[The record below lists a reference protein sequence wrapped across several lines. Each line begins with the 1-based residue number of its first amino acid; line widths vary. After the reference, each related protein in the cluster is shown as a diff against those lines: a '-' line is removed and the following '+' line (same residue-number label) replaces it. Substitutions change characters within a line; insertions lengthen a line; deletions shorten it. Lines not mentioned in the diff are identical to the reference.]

1 MKRCY
6 LYIIMC
12 NLLLAACGSGDDIP
26 GSTTLIPNPGSTPI
40 SGENQTMAFE
50 ATMGTAFKGSTRT
63 PANEM
68 NNTSLQTAGFGVFAC
83 YTGLHGYSDSNVRPD
98 FMYNQHVTYNDGHR
112 AWEYTPVKYWPNG
125 EGEVDGNTGSNKHYV
140 SFMAYA
146 PYSDDQNPDPVHKA
160 ADYCIPSF
168 CKQGEIGNPWLTYRL
183 HTDVANQVDLL
194 YACHTN
200 TNPILDWTKP
210 EINTK
215 VKFEFHHA
223 LGCVGDLVTV
233 KLSDALKNQVDSR
246 VAGFVTN
253 CKVEVTGFE
262 IDYFLT
268 SKARLVLWN
277 KGEVNWQTILSE
289 TPTCTR
295 HITLVDPDNPSDDVV
310 VYAKESNIPSAI
322 TLKGSWENKG
332 VYYIPVELA
341 NYAQTATVTIT
352 YRVSTYNGTWK
363 KEFEKEGTAVITLR
377 DYGKAGEHIYIN
389 ATLNPMDI
397 SLTASIYDWVVY
409 STEEVEGIEE

>member
-12 NLLLAACGSGDDIP
+12 NLLFAACGSGEDIP
-26 GSTTLIPNPGSTPI
+26 GTTTPTSISASEGSLPMTFD
-40 SGENQTMAFE
+40 A
-50 ATMGTAFKGSTRT
+50 ALWTAFGTLTRT

-68 NNTSLQTAGFGVFAC
+68 NNDLLQTKGFGVMAC

-98 FMYNQHVTYNDGHR
+98 FIYNQHVTYDNGE
-112 AWEYTPVKYWPNG
+112 WTYTPVKYWPNG
-125 EGEVDGNTGSNKHYV
+125 EGEVDGMTGSNKHYV
-140 SFMAYA
+140 SFLAYA
-146 PYSDDQNPDPVHKA
+146 PYSNDQSPDPA
-160 ADYCIPSF
+160 NNPADYCIPTFS
-168 CKQGEIGNPWLTYRL
+168 KQGEIGNPWLTYRL
-183 HTDVANQVDLL
+183 HTDVTKQVDLL
-194 YACHTN
+194 YAAHTN
-200 TNPILDWTKP
+200 ENPILDWTKP

-215 VKFEFHHA
+215 VMFVFRHA
-223 LGCVGDLVTV
+223 LGCVGDQVTV

-253 CKVEVTGFE
+253 CMVEVTGFE

-310 VYAKESNIPSAI
+310 VYANKLNIPSDI
-322 TLKGSWENKG
+322 TITDKWENQG
-332 VYYIPVELA
+332 VYYIPIELT
-341 NYAQTATVTIT
+341 NYTQTATVTLT
-352 YRVSTYNGTWK
+352 YRVSTYSSGIWK
-363 KEFEKEGTAVITLR
+363 KEFEKKGTAVIVLR

-397 SLTASIYDWVVY
+397 SLTALILPWSEGGTV
-409 STEEVEGIEE
+409 EVEGIEE

>member
-1 MKRCY
+1 MSQRY
-6 LYIIMC
+6 LLYMILACM
-12 NLLLAACGSGDDIP
+12 LLTVACTKDDD
-26 GSTTLIPNPGSTPI
+26 STTITGGDQPMTFDAALW
-40 SGENQTMAFE
+40 
-50 ATMGTAFKGSTRT
+50 TAFGTLTRT

-68 NNTSLQTAGFGVFAC
+68 NNDLLQTKGFGVMAC

-98 FMYNQHVTYNDGHR
+98 FIYNQHVTYDNGE
-112 AWEYTPVKYWPNG
+112 WTYTPVKYWPNG

-146 PYSDDQNPDPVHKA
+146 PYSDDQNPDPA
-160 ADYCIPSF
+160 NNPADYCIPTFS
-168 CKQGEIGNPWLTYRL
+168 KQGEIGNPWLTYRL
-183 HTDVANQVDLL
+183 HTDVTKQVDLL
-194 YACHTN
+194 YAAHTN
-200 TNPILDWTKP
+200 ENPILDWTKP

-215 VKFEFHHA
+215 VMFVFRHA
-223 LGCVGDLVTV
+223 LGCVGDQVTV

-253 CKVEVTGFE
+253 CMVEVTGFE

-310 VYAKESNIPSAI
+310 VYAKKLNIPSDI
-322 TLKGSWENKG
+322 TITDKWENQG
-332 VYYIPVELA
+332 VYYIPIELA
-341 NYAQTATVTIT
+341 NYTQTATVTLT
-352 YRVSTYNGTWK
+352 YRVSTYNGSSWK
-363 KEFEKEGTAVITLR
+363 KEFEKDGTAVIVLR

-389 ATLNPMDI
+389 VSLNPMDI
-397 SLTASIYDWVVY
+397 SLTAAIAPWGDGGTV
-409 STEEVEGIEE
+409 EVEGIEE

>member
-12 NLLLAACGSGDDIP
+12 NLLFAACGSGEDIP
-26 GSTTLIPNPGSTPI
+26 GTTTPT
-40 SGENQTMAFE
+40 SAAVKSLPMTFDA
-50 ATMGTAFKGSTRT
+50 ALWTAFGTLTRT

-68 NNTSLQTAGFGVFAC
+68 NNDLLQTKGFGVMAC

-98 FMYNQHVTYNDGHR
+98 FIYNQHVTYDNGE
-112 AWEYTPVKYWPNG
+112 WTYTPVKYWPNG

-140 SFMAYA
+140 SFLAYA
-146 PYSDDQNPDPVHKA
+146 PYSNDQSPDPA
-160 ADYCIPSF
+160 NNPADYCIPTFS
-168 CKQGEIGNPWLTYRL
+168 KQGEIGNPWLTYRL

-194 YACHTN
+194 YAAHTN

-295 HITLVDPDNPSDDVV
+295 HVTLVDPNNNEDVV
-310 VYAKESNIPSAI
+310 TVYEKKKNESSYTERTEPWV
-322 TLKGSWENKG
+322 GKG
-332 VYYIPVELA
+332 VYYIPIELA
-341 NYAQTATVTIT
+341 NYTQTATVTLT
-352 YRVSTYNGTWK
+352 YRVSTYNGSSWK
-363 KEFEKEGTAVITLR
+363 KEFEKDGTAVIVLR

-389 ATLNPMDI
+389 VSLNPMDI
-397 SLTASIYDWVVY
+397 SLTAAIAPWGDGGTV
-409 STEEVEGIEE
+409 EVEGIEE

>member
-12 NLLLAACGSGDDIP
+12 NLLFAACGSGEDIP
-26 GSTTLIPNPGSTPI
+26 GTTTPT
-40 SGENQTMAFE
+40 SAAVKSLPMTFDA
-50 ATMGTAFKGSTRT
+50 ALWTAFGTLTRT

-68 NNTSLQTAGFGVFAC
+68 NNDLLQTKGFGVMAC

-98 FMYNQHVTYNDGHR
+98 FIYNQHVTYDNGE
-112 AWEYTPVKYWPNG
+112 WTYTPVKYWPNG

-146 PYSDDQNPDPVHKA
+146 PYSDDQNPDPVHNP
-160 ADYCIPSF
+160 ADYCIPTFS
-168 CKQGEIGNPWLTYRL
+168 KQGEIGNPWLTYRL

-215 VKFEFHHA
+215 VKFVFRHA
-223 LGCVGDLVTV
+223 LGCVGDQVSV
-233 KLSDALKNQVDSR
+233 RLSTPLKNQVDNR
-246 VAGFVTN
+246 VDGPITQ

-277 KGEVNWQTILSE
+277 HGEANWQTILSE

-295 HITLVDPDNPSDDVV
+295 HVTLVDPNNNEDVV
-310 VYAKESNIPSAI
+310 TVYEKNESSYERTEPWV
-322 TLKGSWENKG
+322 GKG
-332 VYYIPVELA
+332 VYYIPIELA
-341 NYAQTATVTIT
+341 NYTQTATVKLT
-352 YRVSTYNGTWK
+352 YRVSTYNGSSWK
-363 KEFEKEGTAVITLR
+363 KEFEKDGTAVIVLR

-389 ATLNPMDI
+389 VSLNPMDI
-397 SLTASIYDWVVY
+397 SLTAAIAPWGDGGTV
-409 STEEVEGIEE
+409 EVEGIEE

>member
-12 NLLLAACGSGDDIP
+12 NLLFAACGSGEDIP
-26 GSTTLIPNPGSTPI
+26 GTTTSTSTAVKSLPV
-40 SGENQTMAFE
+40 AFD
-50 ATMGTAFKGSTRT
+50 AALWTAFGTLTRT

-68 NNTSLQTAGFGVFAC
+68 NNTSLQTKGFGVMAC

-98 FMYNQHVTYNDGHR
+98 FIYNQHVTYDNGE
-112 AWEYTPVKYWPNG
+112 WTYTPVKYWPNG
-125 EGEVDGNTGSNKHYV
+125 EGEVDGMTGSNKHYV

-146 PYSDDQNPDPVHKA
+146 PYSDEQNPDPVNKP

-183 HTDVANQVDLL
+183 HTDVTKQVDLL
-194 YACHTN
+194 YAAHTN
-200 TNPILDWTKP
+200 EHPILDWTKP

-215 VKFEFHHA
+215 VMFVFRHA
-223 LGCVGDLVTV
+223 LGCVGDQVSV
-233 KLSDALKNQVDSR
+233 RLSTPLKNQVDNR
-246 VAGFVTN
+246 VDGPITQ

-277 KGEVNWQTILSE
+277 HGEANWQTILSE

-295 HITLVDPDNPSDDVV
+295 HVTLVDPNNNEDVV
-310 VYAKESNIPSAI
+310 TVYEKNESSYTERTEP
-322 TLKGSWENKG
+322 WVDKG
-332 VYYIPVELA
+332 VYYIPIELA
-341 NYAQTATVTIT
+341 NYTQTATVKLT
-352 YRVSTYNGTWK
+352 YRVSTYNGSSWK
-363 KEFEKEGTAVITLR
+363 KEFEKDGTAVIVLR

-389 ATLNPMDI
+389 VWLNPMDI
-397 SLTASIYDWVVY
+397 SLTAAIAPWGDGGTV
-409 STEEVEGIEE
+409 EVEGIEE

>member
-12 NLLLAACGSGDDIP
+12 NLLFAACGSGEDIP
-26 GSTTLIPNPGSTPI
+26 GTTTPTSISASEGSLPMTFDVAMTSGNKGTTRAQNEINVNSKLSTEG
-40 SGENQTMAFE
+40 
-50 ATMGTAFKGSTRT
+50 
-63 PANEM
+63 
-68 NNTSLQTAGFGVFAC
+68 GFGVFAC
-83 YTGLHGYSDSNVRPD
+83 YTGLHGYSDSNVSPD
-98 FMYNQHVTYNDGHR
+98 FMYNEHVTSADNGNTWSYS
-112 AWEYTPVKYWPNG
+112 PVKYWPNG

-140 SFMAYA
+140 SFLAYA
-146 PYSDDQNPDPVHKA
+146 PYSNDQSPDQANNP
-160 ADYCIPSF
+160 ADYCIPTFS
-168 CKQGEIGNPWLTYRL
+168 KQGEIGNPWLTYRL
-183 HTDVANQVDLL
+183 HTDVTKQVDLL

-253 CKVEVTGFE
+253 CMVEVTGFE

-310 VYAKESNIPSAI
+310 VYANKLNIPSDI
-322 TLKGSWENKG
+322 TITDKWENQG
-332 VYYIPVELA
+332 VYYIPIELT
-341 NYAQTATVTIT
+341 NYTQTATVTLT
-352 YRVSTYNGTWK
+352 YRVSTYSSGIWK
-363 KEFEKEGTAVITLR
+363 KEFEKKGTAVIVLR

-397 SLTASIYDWVVY
+397 SLTALILPWSEGGTV
-409 STEEVEGIEE
+409 EVEGIEE

>member
-12 NLLLAACGSGDDIP
+12 NLLFAACGSGEDIP
-26 GSTTLIPNPGSTPI
+26 GTTTPTSISASEGSLPMTFD
-40 SGENQTMAFE
+40 A
-50 ATMGTAFKGSTRT
+50 ALWTAFGTLTRT

-68 NNTSLQTAGFGVFAC
+68 NNDLLQTKGFGVMAC

-98 FMYNQHVTYNDGHR
+98 FIYNQHVTYDNGE
-112 AWEYTPVKYWPNG
+112 WTYTPVKYWPNG

-140 SFMAYA
+140 SFLAYA
-146 PYSDDQNPDPVHKA
+146 PYSNDQSPDPA
-160 ADYCIPSF
+160 NNPADYCIPTFS
-168 CKQGEIGNPWLTYRL
+168 KQGEIGNPWLTYRL

-194 YACHTN
+194 YAAHTN

-253 CKVEVTGFE
+253 CMVEVTGFE

-295 HITLVDPDNPSDDVV
+295 HVTLVDPNNNEDVV
-310 VYAKESNIPSAI
+310 TVYEKNKSSYTERTEPWV
-322 TLKGSWENKG
+322 GKG
-332 VYYIPVELA
+332 VYYIPIELA
-341 NYAQTATVTIT
+341 NYTQTATVTLT
-352 YRVSTYNGTWK
+352 YRVSTYNGSSWK
-363 KEFEKEGTAVITLR
+363 KEFEKDGTAVIVLR

-389 ATLNPMDI
+389 VSLNPMDI
-397 SLTASIYDWVVY
+397 SLTAAIAPWGDGGTV
-409 STEEVEGIEE
+409 EVEGIEE

>member
-1 MKRCY
+1 MRQRY
-6 LYIIMC
+6 LLYMILACM
-12 NLLLAACGSGDDIP
+12 LLTVACTKDDD
-26 GSTTLIPNPGSTPI
+26 STTITGGDQPMTFDAAMTSGNKGTTRAQNEINANSKLSTE
-40 SGENQTMAFE
+40 G
-50 ATMGTAFKGSTRT
+50 
-63 PANEM
+63 
-68 NNTSLQTAGFGVFAC
+68 GFGVFAC
-83 YTGLHGYSDSNVRPD
+83 YTGLHGYSDSNVSPD
-98 FMYNQHVTYNDGHR
+98 FMYNEHVTSTDDGNT
-112 AWEYTPVKYWPNG
+112 WSYSPVKYWPNG

-215 VKFEFHHA
+215 VMFVFRHA
-223 LGCVGDLVTV
+223 LGCVGDQVSV
-233 KLSDALKNQVDSR
+233 RLSTPLKNQVDNR
-246 VAGFVTN
+246 VDGPITQ

-262 IDYFLT
+262 IDYLLT

-277 KGEVNWQTILSE
+277 QGEANWQTILSE

-295 HITLVDPDNPSDDVV
+295 HVTLVDPNNNEDVV
-310 VYAKESNIPSAI
+310 TVYEKKKNESSYTERTEPWV
-322 TLKGSWENKG
+322 GKG
-332 VYYIPVELA
+332 VYYIPIELA
-341 NYAQTATVTIT
+341 NYTQTATVKLT
-352 YRVSTYNGTWK
+352 YRVSTFNGSSWK
-363 KEFEKEGTAVITLR
+363 KEFEKDGTAVIVLR

-389 ATLNPMDI
+389 VSLNPMDI
-397 SLTASIYDWVVY
+397 SLTAAIAPWGDGGTV
-409 STEEVEGIEE
+409 EVEGIEE

>member
-26 GSTTLIPNPGSTPI
+26 GSTTLNPNPGSTPI

-68 NNTSLQTAGFGVFAC
+68 NNTSLQTDGFGVFAC

-98 FMYNQHVTYNDGHR
+98 FMYNQHVTYNDGHS

-146 PYSDDQNPDPVHKA
+146 PYSNGNDNSPA
-160 ADYCIPSF
+160 GYCIPSF
-168 CKQGEIGNPWLTYRL
+168 SLQGEVDNPWLTYRL
-183 HTDVANQVDLL
+183 HEDVTKQVDLL
-194 YACHTN
+194 YASHKVEH
-200 TNPILDWTKP
+200 PILDWTKP
-210 EINTK
+210 EVNTK
-215 VKFEFHHA
+215 VLFVFCHA
-223 LGCVGDLVTV
+223 LGCVGDRVTV
-233 KLSDALKNQVDSR
+233 NLSEALKSQVNSR
-246 VAGFVTN
+246 VAGLVTN

-277 KGEVNWQTILSE
+277 QGEANWQTILSE
-289 TPTCTR
+289 IPTCTR
-295 HITLVDPDNPSDDVV
+295 HVTLVDPDDPADDVV
-310 VYAKESNIPSAI
+310 VYAVDNAAI
-322 TLKGSWENKG
+322 DIQDRWENQG
-332 VYYIPVELA
+332 VYYIPVELV
-341 NYAQTATVTIT
+341 NYAQTATVTLT
-352 YRVSTYNGTWK
+352 YRVLTYSGSSWK
-363 KEFEKEGTAVITLR
+363 NEFEREGTAVILLR
-377 DYGKAGEHIYIN
+377 EYGKAGEHIYIN
-389 ATLNPMDI
+389 AKLNPMDI
-397 SLTASIYDWVVY
+397 SLTAAISPWVEVDPVN
-409 STEEVEGIEE
+409 VEGIEE